1 MIKVLIID
9 DDDFFAQL
17 LASMLAGPDVETA
30 LAGSVA
36 QADAKLASDAFDVV
50 FLDVRLPDGNGLD
63 LIPRIK
69 EQVAAPELIIMT
81 GLGDPDGAEL
91 AVRNGAWDY
100 IQKTGSPEGLQ
111 LSFRRALEY
120 RRRKQ
125 SALPVERRGIVGGSP
140 RLAEVID
147 QMARAA
153 KSSANVLILGET
165 GTGKEIFARAVHAN
179 SQRSHNNYV
188 VVDCASLQEALVGSD
203 LFGHRR
209 GAFTGAVSDKAGV
222 LQRADG
228 GTLFLDEISE
238 LSLEMQKSFLR
249 LLETRTF
256 RPLGDTREVRLDFRL
271 VCASNKSLA
280 DMVEAGTFREDL
292 FYRIR
297 SAVLQL
303 PSLREI
309 KDDVLAIAQHHLA
322 RICQD
327 SRLGQKTLSG
337 ELKAFLRE
345 YSWPGNVRELIHV
358 LEAMV
363 ACAPDEEM
371 LLPAHLPQELRI
383 RMLRARVGKTE
394 GLSCC
399 GAEAKPGAAP
409 AAPKGP
415 LGSWN
420 TYKKQEQE
428 RVECAYLDDLVQASG
443 GDLKRAM
450 QISGLSPSRLYGLLS
465 KYGRSLSG
473 GAARGGRPPRD
484 GRSTRRNGADPADRS
499 DASAT
504 EGE

>member
-1 MIKVLIID
+1 VIKALIID

-17 LASMLAGPDVETA
+17 LASMLTGPDVEA
-30 LAGSVA
+30 V
-36 QADAKLASDAFDVV
+36 LASSLSQAREQLDADAFDVV

-63 LIPRIK
+63 LIPRIR
-69 EQVAAPELIIMT
+69 EQAGAPELIIMT

-120 RRRKQ
+120 RRKKQ
-125 SALPVERRGIVGGSP
+125 SAQPVERRGIVGDSP
-140 RLAEVID
+140 RLTEVID

-165 GTGKEIFARAVHAN
+165 GTGKEVFARAVHAN
-179 SQRSHNNYV
+179 SQRSQKNYV

-303 PSLREI
+303 PPLREI
-309 KDDVLAIAQHHLA
+309 PDDVLPIAQHHRNASA
-322 RICQD
+322 RTAGWGKRRSPANSEPSCASIPGRATCA
-327 SRLGQKTLSG
+327 SSSTCWRPW
-337 ELKAFLRE
+337 
-345 YSWPGNVRELIHV
+345 WPARRTRRCCCRRTCPRSY
-358 LEAMV
+358 ASSC
-363 ACAPDEEM
+363 CAP
-371 LLPAHLPQELRI
+371 A
-383 RMLRARVGKTE
+383 
-394 GLSCC
+394 
-399 GAEAKPGAAP
+399 
-409 AAPKGP
+409 
-415 LGSWN
+415 
-420 TYKKQEQE
+420 
-428 RVECAYLDDLVQASG
+428 
-443 GDLKRAM
+443 
-450 QISGLSPSRLYGLLS
+450 
-465 KYGRSLSG
+465 
-473 GAARGGRPPRD
+473 
-484 GRSTRRNGADPADRS
+484 
-499 DASAT
+499 
-504 EGE
+504 

>member
-17 LASMLAGPDVETA
+17 LASMLAGPDVEA
-30 LAGSVA
+30 VIASSLA
-36 QADAKLASDAFDVV
+36 QAEDLLAADGFDVV

-69 EQVAAPELIIMT
+69 EQAGAPELIIMT

-111 LSFRRALEY
+111 LSFKRALEF
-120 RRRKQ
+120 RRNKQ
-125 SALPVERRGIVGGSP
+125 SAQPMERRRIVGESP
-140 RLAEVID
+140 RLTEVIG

-153 KSSANVLILGET
+153 KSSANVLIMGET
-165 GTGKEIFARAVHAN
+165 GTGKEVFARAMHAN
-179 SQRSHNNYV
+179 SQRSHKNYV

-203 LFGHRR
+203 LFGHRK

-238 LSLEMQKSFLR
+238 LSLELQKSFLR

-280 DMVEAGTFREDL
+280 DMVETGAFREDL

-303 PSLREI
+303 PPLREL
-309 KDDVLAIAQHHLA
+309 KDDVLPIAQHHLE
-322 RICQD
+322 RICRD

-337 ELKAFLRE
+337 ELRAFLKE
-345 YSWPGNVRELIHV
+345 YAWPGNVRELIHV

-363 ACAPDEEM
+363 ASAPDEEM

-383 RMLRARVGKTE
+383 QMLRARVGRAD
-394 GLSCC
+394 SASSPRPDA
-399 GAEAKPGAAP
+399 GANAP
-409 AAPKGP
+409 EGP
-415 LGSWN
+415 LASWN
-420 TYKKQEQE
+420 AYKKQEQE
-428 RVECAYLDDLVQASG
+428 RVESAYLDGLIQASG
-443 GDLKRAM
+443 GDLKQAI

-465 KYGRSLSG
+465 KYGRSLG
-473 GAARGGRPPRD
+473 GTRGQRHSRAEAPGEA
-484 GRSTRRNGADPADRS
+484 GAPE
-499 DASAT
+499 T
-504 EGE
+504 EGQ

>member
-1 MIKVLIID
+1 VIKACIID

-17 LASMLAGPDVETA
+17 LATMLAGPDVEA
-30 LAGSVA
+30 VVARDMSQAASRLAE
-36 QADAKLASDAFDVV
+36 DDYDVV
-50 FLDVRLPDGNGLD
+50 FLDVRLPDGNGLE

-69 EQVAAPELIIMT
+69 EQPSSPELIIMT

-111 LSFRRALEY
+111 LSFRRALEF
-120 RRRKQ
+120 RRNKQ
-125 SALPVERRGIVGGSP
+125 SAKPVERRGIVGESP
-140 RLAEVID
+140 RLMEAVS

-153 KSSANVLILGET
+153 RSTATVLILGET
-165 GTGKEIFARAVHAN
+165 GTGKEVFARAVHAN
-179 SQRSHNNYV
+179 SPRRNRNFV

-238 LSLEMQKSFLR
+238 LSLELQKSFLR

-280 DMVEAGTFREDL
+280 DMVEAGAFREDL

-297 SAVLQL
+297 AAVLNL
-303 PSLREI
+303 PPLREL
-309 KDDVLAIAQHHLA
+309 KDDILDIAEHHLE
-322 RICQD
+322 RICRD
-327 SRLGQKTLSG
+327 SRLGVKTLSG
-337 ELKAFLRE
+337 ELRGFLRD
-345 YSWPGNVRELIHV
+345 YAWPGNVRELIHV

-363 ACAPDEEM
+363 ASAPDQEM

-383 RMLRARVGKTE
+383 HMLRERVGRAVRPA
-394 GLSCC
+394 SCA
-399 GAEAKPGAAP
+399 GAEAVFPT
-409 AAPKGP
+409 GP
-415 LGSWN
+415 LSNWN
-420 TYKKQEQE
+420 EYKKHEQE
-428 RVECAYLDDLVQASG
+428 RVESAYLDELVRSSDG
-443 GDLKRAM
+443 ELKKALH
-450 QISGLSPSRLYGLLS
+450 ISGLSPSRLYGLLS

-473 GAARGGRPPRD
+473 GRGHRGRMGRGNGD
-484 GRSTRRNGADPADRS
+484 G
-499 DASAT
+499 
-504 EGE
+504 EE

>member
-1 MIKVLIID
+1 MIKVLIVD

-17 LASMLAGPDVETA
+17 LAAMLAGPDVEA
-30 LAGSVA
+30 LVARDMA
-36 QADAKLASDAFDVV
+36 QARAELDESDFDVV

-63 LIPRIK
+63 LIPCVK
-69 EQVAAPELIIMT
+69 QQVSAPELIIMT

-111 LSFRRALEY
+111 LSFKRALDF
-120 RRRKQ
+120 RRNKQ
-125 SALPVERRGIVGGSP
+125 VARPVERRGIVGESP
-140 RLAEVID
+140 RLAEVVG

-153 KSSANVLILGET
+153 RSSANVLILGET
-165 GTGKEIFARAVHAN
+165 GTGKEVFARAVHAN
-179 SQRSHNNYV
+179 SPRRGKNYV

-203 LFGHRR
+203 LFGHRK

-238 LSLEMQKSFLR
+238 LSLELQKSFLR

-297 SAVLQL
+297 AAVLRL
-303 PSLREI
+303 PPLREM
-309 KDDVLAIAQHHLA
+309 KEDVLAIAQHHLE
-322 RICQD
+322 RICRD
-327 SRLGQKTLSG
+327 SRLGPKTFSG

-345 YSWPGNVRELIHV
+345 YAWPGNVRELIHV

-363 ACAPDEEM
+363 ASAPDEEM

-383 RMLRARVGKTE
+383 QLLRARVGRT
-394 GLSCC
+394 SQS
-399 GAEAKPGAAP
+399 GALLVPGQQQ
-409 AAPKGP
+409 GP
-415 LGSWN
+415 LANWSD
-420 TYKKQEQE
+420 YKKQEQE
-428 RVECAYLDDLVQASG
+428 RVEAAYLDGLIQASQG
-443 GDLKRAM
+443 ELKQALH
-450 QISGLSPSRLYGLLS
+450 ISGLSPSRLYGLLN
-465 KYGRSLSG
+465 KYGRSLG
-473 GAARGGRPPRD
+473 GAS
-484 GRSTRRNGADPADRS
+484 RSQRQHRTGPGK
-499 DASAT
+499 T
-504 EGE
+504 EEESR